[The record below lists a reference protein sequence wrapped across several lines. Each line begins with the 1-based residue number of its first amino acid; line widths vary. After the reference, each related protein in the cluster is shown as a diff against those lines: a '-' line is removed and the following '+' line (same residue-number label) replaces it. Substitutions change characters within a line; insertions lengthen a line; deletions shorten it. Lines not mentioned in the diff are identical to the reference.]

1 MQVSQDEAAKRMIN
15 TLNEIEELINSRDK
29 GDLKMGQIKQKLI
42 EIADS
47 AYDAADS
54 EELEIGLRLLAEL
67 ERMDKVNK
75 ALNLEI
81 RIY

>member
-1 MQVSQDEAAKRMIN
+1 MIN

>member
-81 RIY
+81 GIY